1 MTRTFRRIIIALAL
15 LLDCNLALQPSA
27 ADSAASDAQVASFRL
42 LWARTE
48 DLVYDGVVSRS
59 WVWGPEPL
67 DYSYTDSYRYSASGP
82 YTARA
87 FRHYDKG
94 RMEIDPR
101 QPVGSKWYI
110 RGGTLVKELVSG
122 KVQTSDTGEQRTL
135 NPLNVTTPADIPV
148 VGDP

>member
-1 MTRTFRRIIIALAL
+1 MTHAFRRIIIGLAIL
-15 LLDCNLALQPSA
+15 LGCNLVLLPQA
-27 ADSAASDAQVASFRL
+27 AEAATPDQVNSFRA

-48 DLVYDGVVSRS
+48 DLVYDGVISRS

-67 DYSYTDSYRYSASGP
+67 NYEYKDKYRFTASGT
-82 YTARA
+82 YTERA

-110 RGGTLVKELVSG
+110 RGG
-122 KVQTSDTGEQRTL
+122 
-135 NPLNVTTPADIPV
+135 
-148 VGDP
+148 